1 MQRTASFSVELLCP
15 ICGGQIEVREAL
27 VACKGCSRQFSAD
40 SGIPQL
46 FWQNDWS
53 ADKLDVTLE
62 MQSFYEKAPFPN
74 YDDFDSAEVFR
85 RKATQGIFAKLLDEQ
100 IRHGTTVLE
109 AGCGTGQLTN
119 FLGMTWGRSVY
130 GADACLNSLR
140 LGEDFRRRN
149 NIRGTK
155 FLQMNL
161 FRPVFPQ
168 ESFDL
173 VICNGVLHHTSD
185 PFLGFQSL
193 AKLVKRGGF
202 ILIGLY
208 NKYGRLMTDYRR
220 GLFRICGDR
229 LQFLDPRIR
238 GRSGSEKRKQA
249 WFLDQYKNP
258 HESKHTYGEVLG
270 WFKATGFEYMNSIPK
285 ANGED
290 FTSEEKLF
298 VPSDPG
304 GSFAHFWVQF
314 AEMMRGSPDGGLFI
328 MIGKRL

>member
-1 MQRTASFSVELLCP
+1 MQQTAPFAVELQCP
-15 ICGGQIEVREAL
+15 ICGGQIDERRSSI
-27 VACKGCSRQFSAD
+27 ACKGCSREFSVD

-46 FWQNDWS
+46 FWQNDWP
-53 ADKLDVTLE
+53 ADKADVTLA
-62 MQSFYEKAPFPN
+62 MQSFYERSPFPN

-85 RKATQGIFAKLLDEQ
+85 QRATRGIFAKLLDEQ
-100 IRHGTTVLE
+100 IRYGATILE

-140 LGEDFRRRN
+140 LGEAFRRRN
-149 NIRGTK
+149 NIKGTK

-173 VICNGVLHHTSD
+173 VISNGVLHHTSD
-185 PFLGFQSL
+185 PFLGFQTLS
-193 AKLVKRGGF
+193 KLVKPGGC

-208 NKYGRLMTDYRR
+208 NKYGRLMTDFRR
-220 GLFRICGDR
+220 GLFRVFGDR
-229 LQFLDPRIR
+229 LQNLDPQIR
-238 GRSGSEKRKQA
+238 GRAAERRKQA
-249 WFLDQYKNP
+249 WFMDQYRNP

-270 WFKATGFEYMNSIPK
+270 WFKAAGFEYLNSIPK
-285 ANGED
+285 ANGEAFSPD
-290 FTSEEKLF
+290 EKLF
-298 VPSDPG
+298 VPSNPG
-304 GSFAHFWVQF
+304 GEIDHFCVQF
-314 AEMMRGSPDGGLFI
+314 AEMLRGSADGGLFI